1 MNPEHIVVVS
11 GLPRSGTSMM
21 MSMLEAGGLPLLI
34 DGVRTADG
42 DNPKGY
48 FEFERVK
55 RLREGDVAW
64 LSEAQGKAV
73 KIISYLLLHLP
84 ENYRYR
90 VIFMQR
96 DLDEVLASQRKML
109 VNRGEDPDKLEED
122 QLKEI
127 MEKHLE
133 QVDTWC
139 AEQPHLDRLEVPYRE
154 VIQKAGRFIDS
165 IRDFLGVDLD
175 PVKMASVVDPGLYR
189 QHGRNDPVGK

>member
-1 MNPEHIVVVS
+1 
-11 GLPRSGTSMM
+11 MM

-55 RLREGDVAW
+55 KLREGDVSW
-64 LSEAQGKAV
+64 LTEAQGKAV

-109 VNRGEDPDKLEED
+109 MHRGEDPDKMEERE
-122 QLKEI
+122 LKAI
-127 MEKHLE
+127 MEKHLK
-133 QVDTWC
+133 QVDDWSAT
-139 AEQPHLDRLEVPYRE
+139 QSHLVLLKIPYGD
-154 VIQKAGRFIDS
+154 VIQAPDRFLGS
-165 IRDFLGVDLD
+165 ITDFLGVDLD
-175 PVKMASVVDPGLYR
+175 HAKMAAVVDPKLYR
-189 QHGRNDPVGK
+189 QHRTS